1 MSIMEMYRAAI
12 KLIRDSRHLVAF
24 TGAGISAESGIPT
37 FRGRDGLWK
46 RFRAEDLAT
55 PQAFKRNPKLVWKWY
70 CWRMNIIKKAKP
82 NPSHKLLSKLEEM
95 GILKAIITQNVD
107 DLHLKAG
114 SKNLIRLHGSIWNI
128 KCIECDY
135 TDRIDSPPKEIPPRC
150 PKCNSLLRPGVVWFG
165 EPLPP
170 SEWSKAVEES
180 TKADVMLVIGTSG
193 MVAPASNIP
202 YIAKSSGASIIE
214 INIEPSMITPI
225 ADVFLKGKAGE
236 VALNLSKLI
245 EIQLQ

>member
-12 KLIRDSRHLVAF
+12 KLIRGSRHLVAF

-37 FRGRDGLWK
+37 FRGENGLWRK
-46 RFRAEDLAT
+46 FRAENLAT
-55 PQAFKRNPKLVWKWY
+55 PQAFRRNPELVWEWY
-70 CWRMNIIKKAKP
+70 RWRMNIIKEAKP
-82 NPSHKLLSKLEEM
+82 NLAHIFLSKLEEM

-114 SKNLIRLHGSIWNI
+114 SKNLIRLHGSVWNI

-170 SEWSKAVEES
+170 DEWNRAVEEAMR
-180 TKADVMLVIGTSG
+180 ADAMLVIGTSG
-193 MVAPASNIP
+193 VVAPASNIP

-225 ADVFLKGKAGE
+225 ADIFLKGKAGE
-236 VALNLSKLI
+236 IASDLAKLMGI
-245 EIQLQ
+245 RLE